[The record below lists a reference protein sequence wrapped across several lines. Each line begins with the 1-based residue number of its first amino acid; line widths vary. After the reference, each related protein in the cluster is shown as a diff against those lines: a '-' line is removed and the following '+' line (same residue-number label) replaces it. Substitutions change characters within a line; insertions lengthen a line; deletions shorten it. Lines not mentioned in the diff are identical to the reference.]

1 METTMQGIRF
11 RDITPTMENQMEK
24 KSNRHG
30 NQHCSYA
37 ACIYVPLWLRVVC
50 WDVGRWLSPKF

>member
-11 RDITPTMENQMEK
+11 WDITPTMENQMEK

-30 NQHCSYA
+30 HQHCSYA
-37 ACIYVPLWLRVVC
+37 ACIYVPVVVTRGLLGC
-50 WDVGRWLSPKF
+50 RSLAKP